1 MIKTI
6 DSLTGK
12 KLLIL
17 GGSSY
22 MIDPVRKAKEMGIY
36 TIVTD
41 LHGIDRCPA
50 KLIADEYWDISL
62 MDYETLVPKIKD
74 EQIDGILTGF
84 TDAFLLAYQ
93 HLCELTGLPCYATKE
108 QIELSIDK
116 DAFKK
121 LCRQNGVGVVPEYD
135 VSCFDTKVISKSNPV
150 IIKPVDNSGSN
161 GIFICDDPDEYNR
174 LKKESLS
181 YSRSGK
187 VLVEKYMQ
195 CDDVSF
201 EYKIQDGE
209 ITLSSICDRFIHNT
223 EGVGSVTS
231 GLIYPSK
238 YLARYRAE
246 QDQKVVD
253 MFRSIG
259 LQNGVLFMQAF
270 VDDNGFYF
278 YEMGYRLSGGRHY
291 IFTENQNDD
300 SSLVQLICFALT
312 GEMSSRRI
320 AEIANPD
327 FKDICCQLSILCRSA
342 KIKRIIGKELV
353 KDFPEVIDSLFSYRE
368 GDTVGKEGTS
378 SQIFAKLHIVTHTIS
393 ELKVLLSSIKNSI
406 RVLDILGNDMILD
419 FFVLPTNYS
428 Q

>member
-1 MIKTI
+1 MTKTNNT
-6 DSLTGK
+6 LKGK

-22 MIDPVRKAKEMGIY
+22 MIDPVRKAKEMGVY
-36 TIVTD
+36 TVVTD

-62 MDYETLVPKIKD
+62 MDYDTLVPKIKN
-74 EQIDGILTGF
+74 EMIDGILTGF

-93 HLCELTGLPCYATKE
+93 HLCELSGLPCYATKE
-108 QIELSIDK
+108 QFELSIDK
-116 DAFKK
+116 DEFKK
-121 LCRQNGVGVVPEYD
+121 LCRNNGVGVVPEYD
-135 VSCFDTKVISKSNPV
+135 ISCFDRTVISKNNPV

-161 GIFICDDPDEYNR
+161 GIFICDDPNDFDR
-174 LKKESLS
+174 LKKDSLS

-223 EGVGSVTS
+223 PGVGSVTS

-246 QDQKVVD
+246 QALKVVE

-259 LQNGVLFMQAF
+259 LKNGVLFLQAF

-291 IFTENQNDD
+291 VFTENQNDD
-300 SSLVQLICFALT
+300 SSLIQLINFALT
-312 GEMSSRRI
+312 GEMDSRRI
-320 AEIANPD
+320 SEIASPD
-327 FKDICCQLSILCRSA
+327 FKDICCQLSVLCRSA
-342 KIKRIIGKELV
+342 KIERIIGKDLV
-353 KDFPEVIDSLFSYRE
+353 QAIPEVIDSLFSFRE
-368 GDTVGKEGTS
+368 GDTIGKEGTS
-378 SQIFAKLHIVTHTIS
+378 SQIFAKLHIVAHS
-393 ELKVLLSSIKNSI
+393 FQDLKRVLSSIKDCLHVFDENNQ
-406 RVLDILGNDMILD
+406 DIIID
-419 FFVLPTNYS
+419 FFEIPHS
-428 Q
+428 CE

>member
-1 MIKTI
+1 
-6 DSLTGK
+6 
-12 KLLIL
+12 
-17 GGSSY
+17 

-36 TIVTD
+36 TVVTD

-62 MDYETLVPKIKD
+62 MDYETLAPKIKN
-74 EQIDGILTGF
+74 EKIDGILTGF

-116 DAFKK
+116 DEFKK
-121 LCRQNGVGVVPEYD
+121 LCRKNGVGVVPEYD
-135 VSCFDTKVISKSNPV
+135 ITCFNPNIISKNNPV

-161 GIFICDDPDEYNR
+161 GIFICDNPNDFDR
-174 LKKESLS
+174 LKNESLS

-246 QDQKVVD
+246 QDLKVVD

-259 LQNGVLFMQAF
+259 LKKWGLVHAGICRRRWILF
-270 VDDNGFYF
+270 
-278 YEMGYRLSGGRHY
+278 L
-291 IFTENQNDD
+291 
-300 SSLVQLICFALT
+300 
-312 GEMSSRRI
+312 
-320 AEIANPD
+320 
-327 FKDICCQLSILCRSA
+327 
-342 KIKRIIGKELV
+342 
-353 KDFPEVIDSLFSYRE
+353 
-368 GDTVGKEGTS
+368 
-378 SQIFAKLHIVTHTIS
+378 
-393 ELKVLLSSIKNSI
+393 
-406 RVLDILGNDMILD
+406 
-419 FFVLPTNYS
+419 
-428 Q
+428 